1 MATVEDFDQVIDQYH
16 RAANEF
22 AKGNPEPVQKMFSHR
37 EDVTLNNPFS
47 PPARGW
53 EQVARTQERAA
64 ANFRELGRHGEVD
77 IETIAKCVT
86 AELAYIVEVELYQAG
101 VAQSEDIAAFG
112 LRAAS
117 VFRPEEG
124 TWKVVHRH
132 AHPITIPQ
140 PAESVIKSSS
150 TLSEP
155 PPQFSI
161 RLLTGSL

>member
-1 MATVEDFDQVIDQYH
+1 MAAGEDFDQVIDQYH

-53 EQVARTQERAA
+53 EQVAQTQERAA

-77 IETIAKCVT
+77 IETIAKCVI
-86 AELAYIVEVELYQAG
+86 AELAYIVEVERYQAKVG
-101 VAQSEDIAAFG
+101 GREDMCPVA
-112 LRAAS
+112 LRVTS
-117 VFRPEEG
+117 IFRPEEG

-132 AHPITIPQ
+132 ADPITTAQ
-140 PAESVIKSSS
+140 PAESVIQK
-150 TLSEP
+150 
-155 PPQFSI
+155 
-161 RLLTGSL
+161 